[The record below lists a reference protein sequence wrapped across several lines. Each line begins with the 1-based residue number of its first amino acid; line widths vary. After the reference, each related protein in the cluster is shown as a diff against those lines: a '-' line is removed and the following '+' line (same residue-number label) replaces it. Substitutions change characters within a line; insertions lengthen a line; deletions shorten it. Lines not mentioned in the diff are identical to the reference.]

1 MEKAFV
7 MDAIRSATS
16 EVFSMMLG
24 MDVTPGNAYTASS
37 APTPQAGIQSFIG
50 LTGSWVG
57 TGSIACTPE
66 LACQAAA
73 NLLLAEYPTV
83 NEEVL
88 DAIAEMTNMII
99 GNVKTA
105 LETTLGPMGLS
116 IPTVIFG
123 RNFMSRTSAST
134 EWMVVPFHIADEVVE
149 VQLCLTPCSEADHLV
164 RSGHSAQPRS
174 EALTL

>member
-1 MEKAFV
+1 MDSSFV
-7 MDAIRSATS
+7 MDSIRSATS

-24 MDVTPGNAYTASS
+24 MELTPGDPRTSSS
-37 APTPQAGIQSFIG
+37 APVPHGGIQSFIG

-57 TGSIACTPE
+57 TGSIACSPAF
-66 LACQAAA
+66 ACQAAGA
-73 NLLLAEYPTV
+73 LLLTEYCAV

-105 LETTLGPMGLS
+105 LEAVLGPMGLS

-123 RNFMSRTSAST
+123 RNFVSRTSVST
-134 EWMVVPFHIADEVVE
+134 EWMIVPFHIADEVVE
-149 VQLCLTPCSEADHLV
+149 IQLCLTPCGDSDQMA
-164 RSGHSAQPRS
+164 RSGHAPQSRATT
-174 EALTL
+174 LTI